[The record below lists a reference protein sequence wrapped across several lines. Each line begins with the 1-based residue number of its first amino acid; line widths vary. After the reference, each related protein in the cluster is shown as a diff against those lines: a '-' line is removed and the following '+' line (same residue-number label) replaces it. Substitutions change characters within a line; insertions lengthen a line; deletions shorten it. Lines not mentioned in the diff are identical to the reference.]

1 MASTGWCWL
10 SIAWLLKLLVK
21 HSTLVFV
28 YYRVAIGGVLLG
40 LLAAGAIQATG
51 G

>member
-1 MASTGWCWL
+1 VVGYA
-10 SIAWLLKLLVK
+10 SIAWLLKYLVK
-21 HSTLVFV
+21 HSTLLFV
-28 YYRVAIGGVLLG
+28 YYRVAVGGILLG